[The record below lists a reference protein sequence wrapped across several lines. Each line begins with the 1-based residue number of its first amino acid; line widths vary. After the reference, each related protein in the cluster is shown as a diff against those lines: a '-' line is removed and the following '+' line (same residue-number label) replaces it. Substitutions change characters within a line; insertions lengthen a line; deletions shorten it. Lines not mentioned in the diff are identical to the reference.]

1 METYGANVSK
11 FTIRRLSFCVIK
23 VHRKLQFEH
32 LLLSDGPGVVPM
44 LKAFCCADFS
54 SVVRGHISEL
64 KPFSSKISFR
74 KGESIYRLDEPATAI
89 FWIEQGRAKTVIL
102 SPEGQEKIIGLYGPG
117 DLFGELCLCEVARRQ
132 EQAIALEPV
141 ELLSIQTSGVTKLF
155 AHAPEVSQ
163 AFLKVVCQRLMDYQ
177 KQVAMLSFDS
187 VSRRLAKELMRL
199 GQPDAESGAEA
210 GARAVNG
217 WTHEDLA
224 NLVGTTREVVTLMMN
239 QFREKGMLDYG
250 RRNIMI
256 FSERMKDYLE
266 NSADCH
272 LPARQA

>member
-1 METYGANVSK
+1 
-11 FTIRRLSFCVIK
+11 
-23 VHRKLQFEH
+23 
-32 LLLSDGPGVVPM
+32 M
-44 LKAFCCADFS
+44 LKAVCCADFS

-64 KPFSSKISFR
+64 KPFSSKLSFR
-74 KGESIYRLDEPATAI
+74 KGESIYRLDEPASAI
-89 FWIEQGRAKTVIL
+89 FWIEQGRAKTVII

-141 ELLSIQTSGVTKLF
+141 ELLSIHLSGVTRLF

-163 AFLKVVCQRLMDYQ
+163 AFLQVVCRKLMDYQ

-187 VSRRLAKELMRL
+187 VSRRLVKELMRL
-199 GQPDAESGAEA
+199 GQTAENGAA
-210 GARAVNG
+210 SDARAVNG

-239 QFREKGMLDYG
+239 QFREKGMLEYG

-266 NSADCH
+266 NSPDCH
-272 LPARQA
+272 LPVRQS

>member
-1 METYGANVSK
+1 
-11 FTIRRLSFCVIK
+11 
-23 VHRKLQFEH
+23 
-32 LLLSDGPGVVPM
+32 M
-44 LKAFCCADFS
+44 LKAACCADFS

-64 KPFSSKISFR
+64 KPFSSNLSFR
-74 KGESIYRLDEPATAI
+74 KGESIYRLDEPASAI
-89 FWIEQGRAKTVIL
+89 FWIEQGRAKTVII
-102 SPEGQEKIIGLYGPG
+102 SSEGQEKIIGLYGPG

-141 ELLSIQTSGVTKLF
+141 ELLSIHLSGVTKLF
-155 AHAPEVSQ
+155 SHAPEVSQ
-163 AFLKVVCQRLMDYQ
+163 AFLQVVCRRLMDYQ

-199 GQPDAESGAEA
+199 GQTDTQDAAASGA
-210 GARAVNG
+210 RVVNG
-217 WTHEDLA
+217 WTHENLA

-266 NSADCH
+266 NSPDCH
-272 LPARQA
+272 MPVRQS